1 MGTVTL
7 LIGFHNHQPQGNFEH
22 VFQQGYEDCY
32 GRILDLISRH
42 PKIRV
47 SLHHSGPLIE
57 WLESNQPGYFDTLR
71 DLCAENRIELL
82 GGGFYEPMLS
92 VLPPR
97 DAHGQ
102 LIMMADFL
110 QRRCGVRPRG
120 MWLAERVWEPD
131 LPRLIHNAGYEY
143 TLLDDTHFL
152 AVGMRRPMSGYYL
165 TDKAAHPLSVFPIA
179 KEMRY
184 AIPFKPANEAIEQ
197 LLRMADE
204 AGDDDLVLTYGD
216 DGEKFGMWP
225 GTKKWLWEDGWA
237 DSFFGLL
244 TEHSDRIKTA
254 TFSEI
259 LDRDRPQS
267 RTYLPTASYHEM
279 GEWALPAQS
288 QPRFEALN
296 QMVKDS
302 GKEEDWSPFV
312 RGGIWQSFM
321 AKYPEADFMHK
332 RMCYVSRRV
341 EEATRV
347 ASKKQAAIAEEARI
361 DLYKGQCN
369 CAYWHGLFGGLYLP
383 ILRSAMHTH
392 LVRADRLA
400 GEILEGAKA
409 TTLQV
414 TDMDADL
421 LDEVVMANEKM
432 AIIASPERGGSLL
445 AIDHRKKDFC
455 VNAVLARRPEAYH
468 AKVRRLAQEQNDG
481 VGHGDAPKSIHD
493 IANLKEDNLDKALI
507 YDRLP
512 KLSFLDHVW
521 DAEMELA
528 HLKYGAPEE
537 LADFSTTAFDIV
549 KTEVGTEASLVMA
562 ASLAVPERDNRVSL
576 TKTFT
581 LKKTRLNLTHEFT
594 VDRPLASAIFATE
607 LTLALPSGPHSEC
620 RIEVT
625 GDALAES
632 SPVDSPRVYQGA
644 QTIAM
649 VDPLTPLTIAIT
661 LTEPVTVV
669 QIPIETVSQSESGYE
684 KVYQGTS
691 FYFIRPCLANFESRI
706 SLQLR

>member
-42 PKIRV
+42 PTIRV

-57 WLESNQPGYFDTLR
+57 WLEANQPAYFDALR
-71 DLCAENRIELL
+71 DLVAAERVELL

-102 LIMMADFL
+102 LVMMADFL
-110 QRRCGVRPRG
+110 EQRCGVRPRG

-131 LPRLIHNAGYEY
+131 LPRLIRNAGYEY

-184 AIPFKPANEAIEQ
+184 AIPFKPAHEAIEL

-204 AGDDDLVLTYGD
+204 AGDEDLVLTYGD

-237 DSFFGLL
+237 DSFFSLL
-244 TEHSDRIKTA
+244 AEHSDRIKTA

-259 LDRDRPQS
+259 LRRDRPKS

-279 GEWALPAQS
+279 GEWALPAES
-288 QPRFEALN
+288 QPRFEALH

-302 GKEEDWSPFV
+302 GNEEDWAPFV

-332 RMCYVSRRV
+332 RMCYVSGRVQEASLAATKKQKELVENARV
-341 EEATRV
+341 E
-347 ASKKQAAIAEEARI
+347 
-361 DLYKGQCN
+361 LYKGQCN
-369 CAYWHGLFGGLYLP
+369 CAYWHGLFGGLYLAN
-383 ILRSAMHTH
+383 LRSAMHTH

-400 GEILEGAKA
+400 GQILDGKSK
-409 TTLQV
+409 TNLKV
-414 TDMDADL
+414 VDIDADL
-421 LDEVVMANEKM
+421 LDEVVMTND
-432 AIIASPERGGSLL
+432 AIAVIASPERGGALL
-445 AIDHRKKDFC
+445 AIDDRKRDFC
-455 VNAVLARRPEAYH
+455 VNAVLARRPESYH
-468 AKVRRLAQEQNDG
+468 AKVRKLAAEQNNHGDG
-481 VGHGDAPKSIHD
+481 GDAPQSIHD

-512 KLSFLDHVW
+512 KLSFLDHLW
-521 DAEMELA
+521 DAEMELD
-528 HLKYGAPEE
+528 HLKFGAPKE
-537 LADFSTTAFDIV
+537 LADFATEPFDIL
-549 KTEVGTEASLVMA
+549 KTNCGKKATLDLGAVLPVGETDVEAWLKKS
-562 ASLAVPERDNRVSL
+562 
-576 TKTFT
+576 FT
-581 LKKTRLNLTHEFT
+581 LGNDGLEVVHQFKIAM
-594 VDRPLASAIFATE
+594 PIPSAIFATE
-607 LTLALPSGPHSEC
+607 LTLALPSGPHPDC
-620 RIEVT
+620 QILLK
-625 GDALAES
+625 GDAIEEKTAVTQ
-632 SPVDSPRVYQGA
+632 PGVYTGISQ
-644 QTIAM
+644 IEM
-649 VDPLTPLTIAIT
+649 VDPLTPLTIAIS
-661 LTEPVTVV
+661 LSQPATVV
-669 QIPIETVSQSESGYE
+669 QIPIDTVSQSESGYE

-691 FYFIRPCLANFESRI
+691 FYIIRPCQESFESRLA
-706 SLQLR
+706 LQLR